1 MQHASTNAIPTFQVA
16 MRLLT
21 SILAIL
27 FATMPLTAYMG
38 KAGFTLWLWA
48 IFFTFSGTFV
58 LMPTATEKAFGA
70 EHYSANYGLLF
81 TTQVIFDNLVLMSAK
96 YRFSPHLYHSNGLI
110 FSPQTVSG
118 PLIAMGNQALLTAF
132 GFTGCFLVVAV
143 IICLSKLFFLNL

>member
-1 MQHASTNAIPTFQVA
+1 MQHVSPNGISTFQVA

-21 SILAIL
+21 SILASL

-48 IFFTFSGTFV
+48 IFFTFSGIFV

-81 TTQVIFDNLVLMSAK
+81 TSQVTYES
-96 YRFSPHLYHSNGLI
+96 FS
-110 FSPQTVSG
+110 
-118 PLIAMGNQALLTAF
+118 
-132 GFTGCFLVVAV
+132 
-143 IICLSKLFFLNL
+143 